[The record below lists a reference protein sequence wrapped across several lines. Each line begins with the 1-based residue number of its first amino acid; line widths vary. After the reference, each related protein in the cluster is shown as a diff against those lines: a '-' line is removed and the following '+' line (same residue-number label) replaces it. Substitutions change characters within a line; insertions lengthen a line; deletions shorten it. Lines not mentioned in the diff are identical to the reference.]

1 MGRKKKGF
9 SRKRIYNLVFH
20 EDDPIT
26 TDGDQILEVK
36 ATAPTVAESR
46 KLGTRR
52 ENESLEDFIQ
62 RQMAMLVDHVVEWNL
77 VDDDEEPLPVTVEAM
92 ETVDVYVFRRIA
104 DAWGDIGKV
113 IDEASPL
120 DSRSG
125 PVLPGGS
132 TTGRDPRIEASIHGQ
147 ALP

>member
-9 SRKRIYNLVFH
+9 SRKRIYELEFR
-20 EDDPIT
+20 EGDPIT
-26 TDGDQILEVK
+26 DGLEIK

-46 KLGTRR
+46 ELGTRR
-52 ENESLEDFIQ
+52 EDESLEDFIQ